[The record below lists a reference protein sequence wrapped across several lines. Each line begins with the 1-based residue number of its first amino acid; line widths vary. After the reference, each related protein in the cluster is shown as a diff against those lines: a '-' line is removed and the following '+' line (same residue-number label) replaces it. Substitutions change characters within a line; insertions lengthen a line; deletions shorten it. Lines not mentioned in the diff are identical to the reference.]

1 MNTFRE
7 YGKTGLFRF
16 DTGWIYEE
24 FLRELQGRKGIE
36 VYKEMSENDDII
48 GAILFA
54 TEMLMRQSKWS
65 IQEAGTE
72 QVDLDAAEFVRTCMD
87 DMEETWSDFISEVLS
102 FLTYGWS
109 YHEIVYKRRM
119 GRSKNPETNSKY
131 TDGLIGWRK
140 LPIRS
145 QDTLWEWKYDEKDNL
160 IGLVQCAPPLYEQV
174 FIPIEKALHFKTKSR
189 KGNPEGRSV
198 LRNCYRN
205 WYFKRRIQEIEGIG
219 IERDLAG
226 FPTLTAPEGMNIWDT
241 DDPDMNIQ
249 EIEGIGI
256 ERDLA
261 GLPVLEAPEGVDIW
275 SDEYAAELAKAERIV
290 RSVRRDEREGIVLG
304 NGWKFSLTST
314 GGRRQFDTNQ
324 IIERYDTR
332 MAMTVLADFV
342 LLGHQAV
349 GSFALSSD
357 KTELFGVALGAFL
370 DLICEVF
377 NNQAIPRLIDI
388 NGEHFA
394 GITDYPILTHGDIET
409 QDLSQLGEF
418 VSKMVGIGAITPDE
432 SMEDYLRLA
441 ADLPERDPETAY
453 MGNQKPPEQP
463 QDGGAG
469 DGKEQQGNEPEAPPV
484 DPQEGADGEEKPP
497 DGEDEE

>member
-1 MNTFRE
+1 MSRFIE
-7 YGKTGLFRF
+7 YGRTGLFRYN
-16 DTGWIYEE
+16 TGWIYEE
-24 FLRELQGRKGIE
+24 FLQELRGRKGIE
-36 VYKEMSENDDII
+36 AYKEMSENDDVI

-54 TEMLMRQSKWS
+54 TEMLMRQCEWS
-65 IQEAGTE
+65 VQEASPA
-72 QVDLDAAEFVRTCMD
+72 QIDLDAAEFVQSCMD

-119 GRSKNPETNSKY
+119 GNTKNPETKSKY

-160 IGLVQCAPPLYEQV
+160 IGMIQCAPPLYDQV
-174 FIPIEKALHFKTKSR
+174 FIPIEKALHFRTKSR
-189 KGNPEGRSV
+189 KGNPEGRSI
-198 LRNCYRN
+198 LRNSYRN
-205 WYFKRRIQEIEGIG
+205 WYFKRR
-219 IERDLAG
+219 
-226 FPTLTAPEGMNIWDT
+226 
-241 DDPDMNIQ
+241 IQ

-275 SDEYAAELAKAERIV
+275 SEEYAEELAKAESIV

-304 NGWKFSLTST
+304 NGWKFTLTST

-342 LLGHQAV
+342 LLGHQTV
-349 GSFALSSD
+349 GSFALSSN
-357 KTELFGVALGAFL
+357 KTELFGVAMGAFL

-388 NGEHFA
+388 NGDHFK
-394 GITDYPILTHGDIET
+394 GIADYPSLVHGDIET

-432 SMEDYLRLA
+432 SMEDFLRMA
-441 ADLPERDPETAY
+441 AALPERDFDTDY
-453 MGNQKPPEQP
+453 GDTRRKPPESP
-463 QDGGAG
+463 QDGEEEEDGDVQGKSQKRPQTAAG
-469 DGKEQQGNEPEAPPV
+469 KPTEGKDGK
-484 DPQEGADGEEKPP
+484 QEDGT
-497 DGEDEE
+497 GE

>member
-72 QVDLDAAEFVRTCMD
+72 QADLDAAEFVRTCMD

-226 FPTLTAPEGMNIWDT
+226 
-241 DDPDMNIQ
+241 
-249 EIEGIGI
+249 
-256 ERDLA
+256 
-261 GLPVLEAPEGVDIW
+261 LPVLEAPEGVDIW

-290 RSVRRDEREGIVLG
+290 RNVRRDEREGIVLG

-409 QDLSQLGEF
+409 QDLGQLGEF

>member
-7 YGKTGLFRF
+7 YGKTGLYRF
-16 DTGWIYEE
+16 NTGWIYEE
-24 FLRELQGRKGIE
+24 FLTELRGRKGIE
-36 VYKEMSENDDII
+36 VFKEMSENDDVI

-54 TEMLMRQSKWS
+54 TEMLMRQSEWS
-65 IQEAGTE
+65 IQEAGAT
-72 QVDLDAAEFVRTCMD
+72 QIDMDAAEFVRSCMD
-87 DMEETWSDFISEVLS
+87 DMEETWSDFISEVLT

-119 GRSKNPETNSKY
+119 GRTKNPETRSKY

-145 QDTLWEWKYDEKDNL
+145 QDTLWEWKYDDRDNL
-160 IGLVQCAPPLYEQV
+160 IGLVQCAPPNYEQV

-189 KGNPEGRSV
+189 KGNPEGRSI
-198 LRNCYRN
+198 LRNSYRD
-205 WYFKRRIQEIEGIG
+205 WYFKRR
-219 IERDLAG
+219 
-226 FPTLTAPEGMNIWDT
+226 
-241 DDPDMNIQ
+241 IQ

-275 SDEYAAELAKAERIV
+275 SDEYKDELAKAESIV

-304 NGWKFSLTST
+304 NGWKFTLTST

-342 LLGHQAV
+342 LLGHQKV

-357 KTELFGVALGAFL
+357 KTEMFSVAMGAFL

-394 GITDYPILTHGDIET
+394 GITDYPTLVHGDIET
-409 QDLSQLGEF
+409 QDLGQLGDF

-432 SMEDYLRLA
+432 GMEDYLRMA
-441 ADLPERDPETAY
+441 ATLPERDFETDYGASRKTPPAPSEDEETEEEKPKTESKQPNQPETA
-453 MGNQKPPEQP
+453 
-463 QDGGAG
+463 AG
-469 DGKEQQGNEPEAPPV
+469 DEPAPEDNE
-484 DPQEGADGEEKPP
+484 
-497 DGEDEE
+497 

>member
-72 QVDLDAAEFVRTCMD
+72 QADLDAAEFVRTCMD

-205 WYFKRRIQEIEGIG
+205 WYFKRR
-219 IERDLAG
+219 
-226 FPTLTAPEGMNIWDT
+226 
-241 DDPDMNIQ
+241 IQ

-409 QDLSQLGEF
+409 QDLGQLGEF

-463 QDGGAG
+463 QDGS
-469 DGKEQQGNEPEAPPV
+469 GKK
-484 DPQEGADGEEKPP
+484 EGVKDAD
-497 DGEDEE
+497 

>member
-1 MNTFRE
+1 MDKFRE
-7 YGKTGLFRF
+7 YGKTGLYRF
-16 DTGWIYEE
+16 NTGWIYEE
-24 FLRELQGRKGIE
+24 FLRELQGRRGVE
-36 VYKEMSENDDII
+36 VYKEMADNDDVI

-54 TEMLMRQSKWS
+54 TEMLMRQAKWN
-65 IQEAGTE
+65 IQEAGDSTIDME
-72 QVDLDAAEFVRTCMD
+72 AAEFVRTCMG

-119 GRSKNPETNSKY
+119 GNTRNPETKSKY
-131 TDGLIGWRK
+131 ADGLIGWRK

-145 QDTLWEWKYDEKDNL
+145 QDTLWEWKYDDRDNL
-160 IGLVQCAPPLYEQV
+160 TGLIQCAPPNYEQV
-174 FIPIEKALHFKTKSR
+174 FIPIEKALHFRTKSR

-198 LRNCYRN
+198 LRNSYRS
-205 WYFKRRIQEIEGIG
+205 WYFKRR
-219 IERDLAG
+219 
-226 FPTLTAPEGMNIWDT
+226 
-241 DDPDMNIQ
+241 IQ

>member
-1 MNTFRE
+1 MERRESEALNTFRE
-7 YGKTGLFRF
+7 YGKTGLYRF
-16 DTGWIYEE
+16 NTGWIYEE
-24 FLRELQGRKGIE
+24 FLTELRGRKGIE
-36 VYKEMSENDDII
+36 VYKEMSENDDVI

-54 TEMLMRQSKWS
+54 TEMLMRQSEWS
-65 IQEAGTE
+65 IQEAGAT
-72 QVDLDAAEFVRTCMD
+72 QIDMDAAEFVRSCMD
-87 DMEETWSDFISEVLS
+87 DMEETWSDFISEVLT

-119 GRSKNPETNSKY
+119 GRTKNPETKSKY

-160 IGLVQCAPPLYEQV
+160 IGLVQCAPPNYEQV

-189 KGNPEGRSV
+189 KGNPEGRSI
-198 LRNCYRN
+198 LRNSYRD
-205 WYFKRRIQEIEGIG
+205 WYFKRR
-219 IERDLAG
+219 
-226 FPTLTAPEGMNIWDT
+226 
-241 DDPDMNIQ
+241 IQ

-275 SDEYAAELAKAERIV
+275 SDEYKDELAKAESIV

-304 NGWKFSLTST
+304 NGWKFTLTST

-342 LLGHQAV
+342 LLGHQKV

-357 KTELFGVALGAFL
+357 KTEMFSVAMGAFL

-394 GITDYPILTHGDIET
+394 GITDYPTLVHGDIET
-409 QDLSQLGEF
+409 QDLGQLGDF

-432 SMEDYLRLA
+432 GMEDYLRMA
-441 ADLPERDPETAY
+441 ATLPERDFETDYGASRKTPPAPTEDEETEEEKPKTESKQPNQPETA
-453 MGNQKPPEQP
+453 
-463 QDGGAG
+463 AG
-469 DGKEQQGNEPEAPPV
+469 DEPAPEDNE
-484 DPQEGADGEEKPP
+484 
-497 DGEDEE
+497 

>member
-72 QVDLDAAEFVRTCMD
+72 QADLDAAEFVRTCMD

-102 FLTYGWS
+102 FLPYGWA

-205 WYFKRRIQEIEGIG
+205 WYFKRR
-219 IERDLAG
+219 
-226 FPTLTAPEGMNIWDT
+226 
-241 DDPDMNIQ
+241 IQ

-409 QDLSQLGEF
+409 QDLGQLGEF

>member
-1 MNTFRE
+1 MDKFRE

-16 DTGWIYEE
+16 NTGWIYEE
-24 FLRELQGRKGIE
+24 FLKELQGRKGVE
-36 VYKEMSENDDII
+36 VYKEMAENDDVI

-54 TEMLMRQSKWS
+54 TEMLMRQSDWS
-65 IQEAGTE
+65 IQEAGTT
-72 QVDLDAAEFVRTCMD
+72 QQDLDAAEFVRTCMD

-102 FLTYGWS
+102 FLPYGWS

-119 GRSKNPETNSKY
+119 GNTRNPETRSKY
-131 TDGLIGWRK
+131 DDGLIGWRK

-145 QDTLWEWKYDEKDNL
+145 QDTLWEWKYDERDNL
-160 IGLVQCAPPLYEQV
+160 IGLIQCAPPMYEQV
-174 FIPIEKALHFKTKSR
+174 FIPLEKALHFKTKSR
-189 KGNPEGRSV
+189 KGNPEGRSI
-198 LRNCYRN
+198 LRNSYRD
-205 WYFKRRIQEIEGIG
+205 WYFKRR
-219 IERDLAG
+219 
-226 FPTLTAPEGMNIWDT
+226 
-241 DDPDMNIQ
+241 IQ

-275 SDEYAAELAKAERIV
+275 SDEYREELAKAESIV

-304 NGWKFSLTST
+304 NGWKFTLTST

-342 LLGHQAV
+342 LLGHQNV

-377 NNQAIPRLIDI
+377 NKQAIPRLIDI

-394 GITDYPILTHGDIET
+394 GITDYPTLIHGDIET
-409 QDLSQLGEF
+409 QDLSQLGQF
-418 VSKMVGIGAITPDE
+418 VSQMVGIGAITPDG
-432 SMEDYLRLA
+432 SMEAYLRMA
-441 ADLPERDPETAY
+441 ASLPEMDPETTYAATE
-453 MGNQKPPEQP
+453 KPTEP
-463 QDGGAG
+463 QDGEGQGKDPKKPEPAAG
-469 DGKEQQGNEPEAPPV
+469 DGEKDGDGGLEPE
-484 DPQEGADGEEKPP
+484 GGE
-497 DGEDEE
+497 

>member
-1 MNTFRE
+1 MDRFRE
-7 YGKTGLFRF
+7 YGKTGLNRF
-16 DTGWIYEE
+16 NTGWIYEE
-24 FLRELQGRKGIE
+24 FLRELQGRRGVE
-36 VYKEMSENDDII
+36 VYKEMSENDDVI

-54 TEMLMRQSKWS
+54 TEMLMRQSEWS
-65 IQEAGTE
+65 VKEASPGE
-72 QVDLDAAEFVRTCMD
+72 ADVAAAEFVTSCMY

-119 GRSKNPETNSKY
+119 GNTKNPETKSKY

-145 QDTLWEWKYDEKDNL
+145 QDTLWEWKYDEQDNL
-160 IGLVQCAPPLYEQV
+160 IGLIQCAPPNYEQL
-174 FIPIEKALHFKTKSR
+174 FIPIEKALHFKTRSR
-189 KGNPEGRSV
+189 KCNPEGRSI
-198 LRNCYRN
+198 LRNSYRD
-205 WYFKRRIQEIEGIG
+205 WYFKRR
-219 IERDLAG
+219 
-226 FPTLTAPEGMNIWDT
+226 
-241 DDPDMNIQ
+241 IQ

-275 SDEYAAELAKAERIV
+275 SEEYKEELEKAENIV
-290 RSVRRDEREGIVLG
+290 RGVRRDEREGIVLG
-304 NGWKFSLTST
+304 NGWKFTLTST

-342 LLGHQAV
+342 LLGHQKV

-357 KTELFGVALGAFL
+357 KTEMFGVALGAFL

-388 NGEHFA
+388 NGDHFK
-394 GITDYPILTHGDIET
+394 GITDYPELIHGDIET

-418 VSKMVGIGAITPDE
+418 VAKMVGIGAITPDE
-432 SMEDYLRLA
+432 SMEDYLRMA
-441 ADLPERDPETAY
+441 ASLPERDFDTAY
-453 MGNQKPPEQP
+453 MTQQKPPEQP
-463 QDGGAG
+463 Q
-469 DGKEQQGNEPEAPPV
+469 EQQNGEGGELQGKDPEKPPV
-484 DPQEGADGEEKPP
+484 AAEDGADGTDGEPEK
-497 DGEDEE
+497 EDEE

>member
-72 QVDLDAAEFVRTCMD
+72 QADLDAAEFVRTCMD

-205 WYFKRRIQEIEGIG
+205 WYFKRR
-219 IERDLAG
+219 
-226 FPTLTAPEGMNIWDT
+226 
-241 DDPDMNIQ
+241 IQ

-409 QDLSQLGEF
+409 QDLGQLGEF

-497 DGEDEE
+497 DGEGEE

>member
-72 QVDLDAAEFVRTCMD
+72 QADLDAAEFVRTCMD

-160 IGLVQCAPPLYEQV
+160 IGLVQCAPPRYEQV

-205 WYFKRRIQEIEGIG
+205 WYFKRR
-219 IERDLAG
+219 
-226 FPTLTAPEGMNIWDT
+226 
-241 DDPDMNIQ
+241 IQ

-304 NGWKFSLTST
+304 NGWKFTLTST

-388 NGEHFA
+388 NGEHFS

-453 MGNQKPPEQP
+453 MGSQKPPEQP

-469 DGKEQQGNEPEAPPV
+469 DGEEQQGDEPETPPV
-484 DPQEGADGEEKPP
+484 DPQEGAESKEKPP
-497 DGEDEE
+497 DGEGEE

>member
-72 QVDLDAAEFVRTCMD
+72 QADLDAAEFVRTCMD

-205 WYFKRRIQEIEGIG
+205 WYFKRRMQG
-219 IERDLAG
+219 
-226 FPTLTAPEGMNIWDT
+226 
-241 DDPDMNIQ
+241 
-249 EIEGIGI
+249 IEGIGI

-409 QDLSQLGEF
+409 QDLGQLGEF